1 MIGGYDPHD
10 IGGFSNGMSPYPEI
24 LQFHNNG
31 IQNLSFGTPLFNG
44 HLHSV
49 DTKFGPGKTLT

>member
-10 IGGFSNGMSPYPEI
+10 IGGISPPPEI
-24 LQFHNNG
+24 LQFHSNV

-49 DTKFGPGKTLT
+49 DTKFGLGKTLT

>member
-10 IGGFSNGMSPYPEI
+10 IGGTSPPPEI
-24 LQFHNNG
+24 LQFHSNV